1 MAHDDEEDGERPQRR
16 AKSQGRGET
25 PEAMRARKASARE
38 KKSIAGRSTARP
50 HVSEN
55 NWDTLLDR
63 HGHVERRRVPASS
76 TTNSDPQPQSP
87 PVTAEEVASV
97 GIVMSVSSGRCRAFR
112 DDAELDVIVPS
123 EIAVKQKSRLA
134 VGDRIVI
141 REESGIHRLARVL
154 PRTSVLAR
162 PDPLHKHVQRLVAA
176 NIDVVVNVVS
186 VKSPPLRPRLID
198 RYLIAIQRG
207 GATPVICVN
216 KVDLLD
222 DQTRD
227 EELGK
232 LDVYRALDVPVIA
245 CSTTTG
251 EGLDTMRSLL
261 EQRTSALVGHSG
273 VGKSSILNALDSR
286 LQLAIANVSA
296 KRGTGRHTTTS
307 STLIDFGGGTYII
320 DTPGIREFGLWNLDR
335 DTLRDYFPEFAG
347 PDEFCR
353 FTNCSHVH
361 EPDCEVKTRVE
372 AGTLDRARY
381 ETYMRLWEEVDA

>member
-1 MAHDDEEDGERPQRR
+1 MTHDDEDGERPQRR
-16 AKSQGRGET
+16 ARSQGRGET
-25 PEAMRARKASARE
+25 QEEMRARKTIARE

-50 HVSEN
+50 QVSEN

-63 HGHVERRRVPASS
+63 YGHVERRRVPASGKGGAE
-76 TTNSDPQPQSP
+76 QPLETL
-87 PVTAEEVASV
+87 PVSAEEEASA

-112 DDAELDVIVPS
+112 QDTELDVIVPS

-141 REESGIHRLARVL
+141 REEGGVHRLIRVL

-162 PDPLHKHVQRLVAA
+162 PDPLHKHVQRLIAA

-207 GATPVICVN
+207 GAVPVICVN

-222 DQTRD
+222 DETRNV
-227 EELGK
+227 ELAK

-251 EGLDTMRSLL
+251 EGLDSMRSLL
-261 EQRTSALVGHSG
+261 EQRTSTLVGHSG
-273 VGKSSILNALDSR
+273 VGKSSILNALDNR
-286 LQLAIANVSA
+286 LHLAIADVSA

-335 DTLRDYFPEFAG
+335 ESLRDYFPEFTEPG
-347 PDEFCR
+347 EFCR

-372 AGTLDRARY
+372 AGALDRARY